1 MSCKQSVEWDDRF
14 GPRRVRDQVGPDPCQ
29 CEPSHDAVERVHRD
43 CLFLG
48 KPVRFGLTCTNRLEV
63 PQGGN
68 VALARHDSS
77 MPGLRFDGHRG
88 RVHHDPSVS
97 RATARN
103 NACNA
108 DTSASSSATS
118 GTGICDIV
126 IRMSGNAFCSCSL
139 DVFREIPVRETV
151 RESSEPGELP
161 AVRFPP
167 PPLHKRSDCG
177 GSSL

>member
-29 CEPSHDAVERVHRD
+29 CEPSHDAVERVHRG

-139 DVFREIPVRETV
+139 DVFSSIPVRETV
-151 RESSEPGELP
+151 GESSESDELP

-167 PPLHKRSDCG
+167 PPLNKRCDCG